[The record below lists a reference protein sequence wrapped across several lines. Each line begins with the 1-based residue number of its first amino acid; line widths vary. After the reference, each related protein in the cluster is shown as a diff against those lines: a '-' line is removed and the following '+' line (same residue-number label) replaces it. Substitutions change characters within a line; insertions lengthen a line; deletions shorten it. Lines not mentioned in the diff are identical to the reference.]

1 MSAAGIVLSL
11 IISLVAVYRSR
22 QAVPTYYEG
31 EVYGMTPAVHRR
43 YALVSLCFMAAFA
56 ASIAVRSIPVVPLL
70 GGYVIFMVFYLSS
83 FARGY
88 GE

>member
-1 MSAAGIVLSL
+1 MSAAGIVLSI
-11 IISLVAVYRSR
+11 IISLVAFYRSR
-22 QAVPTYYEG
+22 QAVPSYYEG
-31 EVYGMTPAVHRR
+31 DVYGMTPAVHRR
-43 YALVSLCFMAAFA
+43 YALVSLAFTAAFG
-56 ASIAVRSIPVVPLL
+56 ASLAVRAIPVVPLL